1 MGDNSAGMSPDQAAT
16 ADASPPAGV
25 DVRLC
30 KTDARGVMRSLV
42 EYLPL
47 ALAVREIMRMRA
59 LADHGTLRMPLLD
72 VGCGDGLFW
81 EVMTKEV
88 LEGGGDRLSG
98 MMGIDVNQAELE
110 LASMRLSPIGGE
122 VRAIDISDPGVDLRT
137 RFNTILCNCSL
148 EHVPELE
155 PALTNIRQYLNPEG
169 ELFMV
174 LPAPRWTDTL
184 AVKKALARVSGRL
197 AMMYAGLF
205 DGFYQHHH
213 LYPAWTWEHLLR
225 SLGYE
230 VEIRGI
236 GSREANRL
244 TELWYL
250 PAIGSFVY
258 KGLFKRYPASLTA
271 PFKTRYLERL
281 GDFLG
286 EIERGDVIHEDLG
299 HPEIIEWFVRA
310 RPR

>member
-1 MGDNSAGMSPDQAAT
+1 MSGEAPAADLART
-16 ADASPPAGV
+16 AAIDI
-25 DVRLC
+25 RIC
-30 KTDARGVMRSLV
+30 KTDAAGAMRALV

-59 LADHGTLRMPLLD
+59 LAECGSLAMPLLD

-81 EVMTKEV
+81 EVITREV
-88 LEGGGDRLSG
+88 LGGSSLRLAG
-98 MMGIDVNQAELE
+98 LMGIDVNRSELD
-110 LASMRLSPIGGE
+110 LASMRLSAIGGE
-122 VRAIDISDPGVDLRT
+122 VRALDISDPHVDLRT
-137 RFNTILCNCSL
+137 RFNTIICNCSL

-155 PALTNIRQYLNPEG
+155 PALMNIRQYLNPEG

-184 AVKKALARVSGRL
+184 ATKKVLARLSGRL
-197 AMMYAGLF
+197 AQMYGGLF

-213 LYPAWTWEHLLR
+213 LYPAWTWEHLLG
-225 SLGYE
+225 SLGFE

-236 GSREANRL
+236 GSRLANRL

-250 PAIGSFVY
+250 PAVGSFLY
-258 KGLFKRYPASLTA
+258 KGLFKRYPARWTA
-271 PFKTRYLERL
+271 PFKTRYLAGL
-281 GDFLG
+281 GDFFREVEQGQVLH
-286 EIERGDVIHEDLG
+286 DDLR

-310 RPR
+310 RPRSAGR

>member
-1 MGDNSAGMSPDQAAT
+1 MSPEPTSTARPAPAA
-16 ADASPPAGV
+16 GI

-30 KTDARGVMRSLV
+30 KEDAEGAMRALV

-59 LADHGTLRMPLLD
+59 LADYGSLRMPLLD

-88 LEGGGDRLSG
+88 LGGGAARLSG
-98 MMGIDVNQAELE
+98 MIGIDVDRAELD

-122 VRAIDISDPGVDLRT
+122 VRALDISDPRADLRT
-137 RFNTILCNCSL
+137 RFNTIICNCSL
-148 EHVPELE
+148 EHVPALE
-155 PALTNIRQYLNPEG
+155 PALANIRQYLNPEG
-169 ELFMV
+169 ELFMI
-174 LPAPRWTDTL
+174 LPSPRWTDTL
-184 AVKKALARVSGRL
+184 VVKRLLARLSGRL
-197 AMMYAGLF
+197 GMMYAGLF

-213 LYPAWTWEHLLR
+213 LYPAWTWEHLLS

-236 GSREANRL
+236 GSRRANQL

-250 PAIGSFVY
+250 PAVGSFLY
-258 KGLFKRYPASLTA
+258 KSLFRRYPARATA
-271 PFKTRYLERL
+271 PLKTRYLARIR
-281 GDFLG
+281 DFLR
-286 EIERGDVIHEDLG
+286 EVERGEVVHEDLD

>member
-1 MGDNSAGMSPDQAAT
+1 MNDGRAAAAEPAAAAIDIQGCKNDAAGA
-16 ADASPPAGV
+16 
-25 DVRLC
+25 
-30 KTDARGVMRSLV
+30 MRALV
-42 EYLPL
+42 EFLPL

-59 LADHGTLRMPLLD
+59 LAECGSLRLPLLD

-81 EVMTKEV
+81 EVITRE
-88 LEGGGDRLSG
+88 LREGGRQRLAG
-98 MMGIDVNQAELE
+98 LMGIDVDRAEVA

-122 VRAIDISDPGVDLRT
+122 VRALDISDPHVDLRA
-137 RFNTILCNCSL
+137 RFRTIICNCSL

-155 PALTNIRQYLNPEG
+155 PALTNIRQYLERQG

-184 AVKKALARVSGRL
+184 VTKRALARLSGRL
-197 AMMYAGLF
+197 AQMYAGLF

-213 LYPAWTWEHLLR
+213 LYPAWTWEHLLS
-225 SLGYE
+225 SLGFE

-236 GSREANRL
+236 GSRLANHL

-250 PAIGSFVY
+250 PAVGSFLY
-258 KGLFKRYPASLTA
+258 KGLFKRYPAGVTA
-271 PFKTRYLERL
+271 PFKKRYLRRL
-281 GDFLG
+281 EAFFREVEQGAVLHD
-286 EIERGDVIHEDLG
+286 DLR

-310 RPR
+310 RLR

>member
-1 MGDNSAGMSPDQAAT
+1 MGQRMTTADTPT
-16 ADASPPAGV
+16 ADAAPSGI

-30 KTDARGVMRSLV
+30 KTDAAGAMRQLV

-47 ALAVREIMRMRA
+47 ALAVREILRMRA
-59 LADHGTLRMPLLD
+59 LADNGVLQMPLLD

-81 EVMTKEV
+81 EVITKEI
-88 LEGGGDRLSG
+88 LGGGGPRLSG
-98 MMGIDVNQAELE
+98 LMGIDVNQAELE
-110 LASMRLSPIGGE
+110 LASVRLSPIGGE
-122 VRAIDISDPGVDLRT
+122 VRALDISDPDVDLRT
-137 RFNTILCNCSL
+137 RFSTVICNCSL
-148 EHVPELE
+148 EHVPALE
-155 PALTNIRQYLNPEG
+155 PALANIRQFLKPGG

-184 AVKKALARVSGRL
+184 VVKKLLSKVSGRL
-197 AMMYAGLF
+197 GMMYAGMF

-213 LYPAWTWEHLLR
+213 LYPAWTWEHLLN
-225 SLGYE
+225 SLGYD

-236 GSREANRL
+236 GSRRANQL

-250 PAIGSFVY
+250 PAVGSFLY
-258 KGLFKRYPASLTA
+258 KGLFKRYPAKLTA
-271 PFKTRYLERL
+271 PLKVRYMSRL
-281 GDFLG
+281 TDFLE
-286 EIERGDVIHEDLG
+286 EIEQGAVIHEDLD

>member
-1 MGDNSAGMSPDQAAT
+1 MNDGRAT
-16 ADASPPAGV
+16 AAEPATAAIDIQGCKDDAAG
-25 DVRLC
+25 
-30 KTDARGVMRSLV
+30 AMRALV
-42 EYLPL
+42 EFLPL

-59 LADHGTLRMPLLD
+59 LAECGSLRLPLLD

-81 EVMTKEV
+81 EVITRE
-88 LEGGGDRLSG
+88 LREGGRQRLSG
-98 MMGIDVNQAELE
+98 LMGIDVNQAEVA

-122 VRAIDISDPGVDLRT
+122 VRALDISDPHVDLRT
-137 RFNTILCNCSL
+137 RFNTIICNCSL

-155 PALTNIRQYLNPEG
+155 PALNNIRQYLDPQG

-184 AVKKALARVSGRL
+184 ATKRVLSRL
-197 AMMYAGLF
+197 SRRAAQMYAGLF

-225 SLGYE
+225 SLGFE

-236 GSREANRL
+236 GSRLANHL

-250 PAIGSFVY
+250 PAVGSFLY
-258 KGLFKRYPASLTA
+258 KGLFKRYPAALTA
-271 PFKTRYLERL
+271 PLKARYLRRL
-281 GDFLG
+281 GPFFREVEQGAVLHD
-286 EIERGDVIHEDLG
+286 DLR